1 MASIQGNVLD
11 GLIEAIQMSRSLV
24 REFNSNISSELLELR
39 TQEMIAL
46 LVDFNVLLQSHLPNG
61 ILSEL
66 EMLINYLQNKVNQND
81 GEIDRLPD
89 TSSFQALKSESGEPG
104 RPSFIV
110 VQEQVE
116 GLRAIGMT
124 WETIARMFGMS
135 SRTLRTKRQEF
146 KDFVDFEYCDIS
158 NYELDKIVSNIL
170 QGSPNS
176 GERMLIGALRA
187 RKLKVQRWK
196 IRESIIRVDPVG
208 RSMRRLSVM
217 RRRKYNVKCPN
228 ALW

>member
-158 NYELDKIVSNIL
+158 NYELDEIVSNIL

-208 RSMRRLSVM
+208 KSI
-217 RRRKYNVKCPN
+217 YI
-228 ALW
+228 